1 SVARAAAQRR
11 GALRRAHRRR
21 RQGVLQRHR
30 PSRDDRRP
38 RQAAGS
44 EAEVTRL
51 GVDAVHVRRSRRQH
65 RSQDERPLEAGD
77 RRGQRH
83 RLRRRL
89 LHARRGRV
97 HHRGGS
103 GDVFRPARDLRHDRG
118 LRAHAHAAEDAVP
131 RDHAPVAARQLRAA
145 VGQARVRGRPGVRGR
160 SRRQAPRS
168 RGVGREDH
176 RLATAV
182 GDPEHGA
189 CDLGGPG
196 SSAYAG
202 AVDGV
207 CVRRSRHQQGVDPG
221 RTESLRLEGPAEVEA
236 SLSDRRVAIVGAAL
250 SDIGRVDDKTS
261 YELHWQAT
269 SRALADAGLGKQD
282 VGGFMS
288 QGTGMLPPV
297 ELTEYMGMRP
307 TWVDSTGVGGATWEF
322 MVEHAYAAIAQRL
335 TDVVVLA
342 YGSTARADLKKK
354 LRSANLSFGTRG
366 PAQFDAPWGHTLIA
380 KYAMAARRHMHE
392 FGTKIEELAEIAVSA
407 RHNAA
412 LNPEAFYREPITVD
426 DVMNS
431 GMIADPFTKLHCCI
445 RSDGGG
451 AIVLASAERAR
462 DCAKTPV
469 WVLGTGEAVS

>member
-1 SVARAAAQRR
+1 M
-11 GALRRAHRRR
+11 
-21 RQGVLQRHR
+21 
-30 PSRDDRRP
+30 
-38 RQAAGS
+38 
-44 EAEVTRL
+44 
-51 GVDAVHVRRSRRQH
+51 
-65 RSQDERPLEAGD
+65 
-77 RRGQRH
+77 
-83 RLRRRL
+83 
-89 LHARRGRV
+89 
-97 HHRGGS
+97 
-103 GDVFRPARDLRHDRG
+103 
-118 LRAHAHAAEDAVP
+118 
-131 RDHAPVAARQLRAA
+131 
-145 VGQARVRGRPGVRGR
+145 
-160 SRRQAPRS
+160 
-168 RGVGREDH
+168 
-176 RLATAV
+176 
-182 GDPEHGA
+182 
-189 CDLGGPG
+189 
-196 SSAYAG
+196 
-202 AVDGV
+202 
-207 CVRRSRHQQGVDPG
+207 
-221 RTESLRLEGPAEVEA
+221 EA
-236 SLSDRRVAIVGAAL
+236 SLSDRQVAIVGAAL
-250 SDIGRVDDKTS
+250 SDIGRIDDKTS

-342 YGSTARADLKKK
+342 YGSTSRADLKKK

-380 KYAMAARRHMHE
+380 KYAMTARRHMHE

-412 LNPEAFYREPITVD
+412 LNPEAFYREPITID
-426 DVMNS
+426 DVMSS

-469 WVLGTGEAVS
+469 WVLGTGEAVSHMTMSEWEDFTESPAKRSGKLAFERAGLRPSDVDVCELYDAFTSMVLLTVEALGFCAKGEGGPFVADGKLRVGGTLPTNTDGGGLSHCHPGMRGMFLLVEATRQLRGECGPRQVPQAKIACVNGTGGWFTSASTVLLGRD

>member
-1 SVARAAAQRR
+1 M
-11 GALRRAHRRR
+11 
-21 RQGVLQRHR
+21 
-30 PSRDDRRP
+30 
-38 RQAAGS
+38 
-44 EAEVTRL
+44 
-51 GVDAVHVRRSRRQH
+51 
-65 RSQDERPLEAGD
+65 
-77 RRGQRH
+77 
-83 RLRRRL
+83 
-89 LHARRGRV
+89 
-97 HHRGGS
+97 
-103 GDVFRPARDLRHDRG
+103 
-118 LRAHAHAAEDAVP
+118 
-131 RDHAPVAARQLRAA
+131 
-145 VGQARVRGRPGVRGR
+145 
-160 SRRQAPRS
+160 
-168 RGVGREDH
+168 
-176 RLATAV
+176 
-182 GDPEHGA
+182 
-189 CDLGGPG
+189 
-196 SSAYAG
+196 
-202 AVDGV
+202 
-207 CVRRSRHQQGVDPG
+207 
-221 RTESLRLEGPAEVEA
+221 
-236 SLSDRRVAIVGAAL
+236 SDRQVAIVGAAL
-250 SDIGRVDDKTS
+250 SDIGRIDDKTS

-380 KYAMAARRHMHE
+380 KYAMTARRHMHE

-412 LNPEAFYREPITVD
+412 LNPEAFYREPITID
-426 DVMNS
+426 DVMSS

-469 WVLGTGEAVS
+469 WVLGTGEAVSHMTMSEWEDFTESPAKRSGKLAFERAGLRPSDVDVCELYDAFTSMVLLTVEALGFCAKGEGGPFVADGKLRVGGVLPTNTDGGGLSHCHPGMRGMFLLVEATRQLRGECGPRQVPQAKIACVNGTGGWFTSASTVLLGRD